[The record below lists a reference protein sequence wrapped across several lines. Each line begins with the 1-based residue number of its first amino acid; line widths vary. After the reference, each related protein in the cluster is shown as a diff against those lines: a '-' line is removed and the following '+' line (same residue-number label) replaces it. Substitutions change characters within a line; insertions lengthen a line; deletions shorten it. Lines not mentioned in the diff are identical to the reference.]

1 MLQAREIPQINVP
14 ERYLPMSIP
23 DARFNI
29 EKAAYLGFAKAQAK
43 MGSAYELC
51 QLGCEFDPTLS
62 LHYNA
67 LAARQGEAEAE
78 MAISKWFLCGYE
90 GLFEKNEDLAFK
102 YALRAASS
110 SLATAEFAMGY
121 FYEIG
126 MHVPVDLNKAREWYV
141 KAADHGNKDAAGR
154 IDGISR
160 SKTLK
165 KDHANVAIAQIRSQ
179 YGSQRGNRPERFK
192 QNSMPMPTIPDG
204 PVDMPEP
211 YQPPPGGQVA
221 PPYPHAPTDLPPSRP
236 VSVAP
241 YPVDDVLDSQPR
253 LRPANVTVNSVPNLR
268 LESDPRRSST
278 AGFGPAP
285 SDGNYQRFPVMGP
298 HRPMSSAGEMGYG
311 RGRGRPIF
319 NTTPGP
325 QGYRQPSGGLPSA
338 PMIPPG
344 PINPPRQQPPGAEI
358 GFLALQEHI
367 YSEPG
372 AKPSPLE
379 VSRPHPSAVDI
390 GFSAPPDPSG
400 PDRKKRLQKPEPR
413 SSSTAPSFEGGAPG
427 RNSPRTSS
435 LPHAQTFSNRAP
447 SPSQRPMV
455 ADKHR
460 DTMPIMPGPGQYSG
474 GNAPLAHPP
483 APGLAPIPSTPPPPS
498 SSHSAASRPAG
509 HGPKTFEDMNIPIA
523 KKDSECVGLPK
534 VYSLSAHMLILT
546 WQQVVM

>member
-1 MLQAREIPQINVP
+1 MPL
-14 ERYLPMSIP
+14 SIP

-78 MAISKWFLCGYE
+78 MAISKWFLCGYD
-90 GLFEKNEDLAFK
+90 GLFEKNEDLAFN
-102 YALRAASS
+102 YARRAASS

-126 MHVPVDLNKAREWYV
+126 MHVPVDLNKAREWYI

-165 KDHANVAIAQIRSQ
+165 KDHTNVAIAQIRSQ
-179 YGSQRGNRPERFK
+179 YGSQRGNRPERFR
-192 QNSMPMPTIPDG
+192 QNSTPMPTIPDG

-211 YQPPPGGQVA
+211 YQSQPGGQNA
-221 PPYPHAPTDLPPSRP
+221 LPYPHGPADLPLSRP

-241 YPVDDVLDSQPR
+241 YPVDDGFDSQPR
-253 LRPANVTVNSVPNLR
+253 LRPANVTANSVPNLR
-268 LESDPRRSST
+268 QEADSRRSSA

-298 HRPMSSAGEMGYG
+298 HRPISSVGEMGYG
-311 RGRGRPIF
+311 RGRGRPTF
-319 NTTPGP
+319 NTAPGP
-325 QGYRQPSGGLPSA
+325 QGYRQPSGGLPS
-338 PMIPPG
+338 PTMTPPG
-344 PINPPRQQPPGAEI
+344 LINTPRHQPPGAEI
-358 GFLALQEHI
+358 GFIAPQEHMHG
-367 YSEPG
+367 EPSDR
-372 AKPSPLE
+372 PNPLE

-390 GFSAPPDPSG
+390 GFAAPPDPSG
-400 PDRKKRLQKPEPR
+400 PDRKKRLEKPELR
-413 SSSTAPSFEGGAPG
+413 SSSTAPSFEGGAG

-435 LPHAQTFSNRAP
+435 LPHTQTFSNRAP
-447 SPSQRPMV
+447 SPSQRPFL
-455 ADKHR
+455 ADKPR
-460 DTMPIMPGPGQYSG
+460 DTMPIMPGPRQYSG
-474 GNAPLAHPP
+474 GNAPLASPP
-483 APGLAPIPSTPPPPS
+483 ALGLAPIPSTPPPPT

-523 KKDSECVGLPK
+523 KKDSECVG
-534 VYSLSAHMLILT
+534 SLKCTRSLLILT
-546 WQQVVM
+546 RQQVVM

>member
-67 LAARQGEAEAE
+67 LAAKQGEAEAE
-78 MAISKWFLCGYE
+78 MATSKWFLCGYE

-102 YALRAASS
+102 YARRAASS

-179 YGSQRGNRPERFK
+179 YGSQRGNRPERFR
-192 QNSMPMPTIPDG
+192 QNSTPMPTIPDG

-211 YQPPPGGQVA
+211 YQSQSGGQAA

-241 YPVDDVLDSQPR
+241 YPVDDGLDPQPR
-253 LRPANVTVNSVPNLR
+253 LRAANATANSVPNLR
-268 LESDPRRSST
+268 LEADTRRSSA
-278 AGFGPAP
+278 AGFSPAP
-285 SDGNYQRFPVMGP
+285 SDSNYQRFPAMGP

-311 RGRGRPIF
+311 RGRGRPTF
-319 NTTPGP
+319 NTAPGP
-325 QGYRQPSGGLPSA
+325 QGYRQPSGGFPSP
-338 PMIPPG
+338 PMVPPG
-344 PINPPRQQPPGAEI
+344 PTND
-358 GFLALQEHI
+358 
-367 YSEPG
+367 
-372 AKPSPLE
+372 
-379 VSRPHPSAVDI
+379 SRPHPPGAGVGFVAPQEYIHSESSARPNPLEISRPHSSAVDI
-390 GFSAPPDPSG
+390 GFSAPPDLSG

-413 SSSTAPSFEGGAPG
+413 SSSTAPGFEGGAPG

-447 SPSQRPMV
+447 SPSQRPML

-460 DTMPIMPGPGQYSG
+460 DTVPNISGPGQYSG
-474 GNAPLAHPP
+474 ANAPLAPHPP
-483 APGLAPIPSTPPPPS
+483 PGLASIPGTPPPLS

-523 KKDSECVGLPK
+523 KKDSECV
-534 VYSLSAHMLILT
+534 SLLNRVLALSSY
-546 WQQVVM
+546 

>member
-1 MLQAREIPQINVP
+1 
-14 ERYLPMSIP
+14 MSIP

-78 MAISKWFLCGYE
+78 MSISKWFLCGYE

-102 YALRAASS
+102 YARRAASS

-126 MHVPVDLNKAREWYV
+126 MHVPVDLNKAREWYI

-179 YGSQRGNRPERFK
+179 YGSQRGNRPERFR
-192 QNSMPMPTIPDG
+192 QNSTPMPTIPDG

-211 YQPPPGGQVA
+211 YQSQPGGQNA

-241 YPVDDVLDSQPR
+241 YPVDDGFDSQLR
-253 LRPANVTVNSVPNLR
+253 HRPANVTANSVPNLR
-268 LESDPRRSST
+268 LEAEPRRSSA
-278 AGFGPAP
+278 AGFSPAP
-285 SDGNYQRFPVMGP
+285 SEGNYQRFPVMGP
-298 HRPMSSAGEMGYG
+298 HRPISSVGEMGYG
-311 RGRGRPIF
+311 RGRGRPTF
-319 NTTPGP
+319 NTAPGP
-325 QGYRQPSGGLPSA
+325 QGYRQPSGGLPSP
-338 PMIPPG
+338 PMNPPG
-344 PINPPRQQPPGAEI
+344 LINTQRQQPPGVEI
-358 GFLALQEHI
+358 GFVAPQEHI
-367 YSEPG
+367 RGETN
-372 AKPSPLE
+372 AITNPLE
-379 VSRPHPSAVDI
+379 ASRTHQSAVDI
-390 GFSAPPDPSG
+390 GFAAPHDPSG
-400 PDRKKRLQKPEPR
+400 PDWKKRLQKPEPR
-413 SSSTAPSFEGGAPG
+413 ASSTAPSFEGGAG

-447 SPSQRPMV
+447 SPSQRPLL
-455 ADKHR
+455 ADKPH
-460 DTMPIMPGPGQYSG
+460 DTMPIMPGPRQYSG
-474 GNAPLAHPP
+474 GNAPLAPHP

-523 KKDSECVGLPK
+523 KKDSECVGLSK
-534 VYSLSAHMLILT
+534 VYSLSAHT
-546 WQQVVM
+546 DKATGRDVDTYS